1 MIADPCGEFLEFA
14 HLVRQILLTPRYP
27 NMTDPP
33 KTRAT
38 LLFRL
43 REVNDQQAW
52 EEFVDAYG
60 PRVYGWCRRFHLQ
73 ESDAAD
79 VTQTVLTRLV
89 TAMQS
94 FHYDPDRGT
103 FRGWLKTVT
112 NNAVRDFLPTL
123 SRPGKGSGD
132 ASVVFGLD
140 ALRDPRAIEDLSRS
154 LEQEVEQEL
163 LREAAAR
170 VSLRVK
176 PINWEAWRLSFEE
189 GHSVADV
196 AAELNIRVTDVYV
209 ARSRVTGLLKRE
221 VERLNRNPAE
231 LT

>member
-1 MIADPCGEFLEFA
+1 
-14 HLVRQILLTPRYP
+14 
-27 NMTDPP
+27 MTDTPQ
-33 KTRAT
+33 TRAT

-43 REVNDQQAW
+43 REVNDQEAW

-60 PRVYGWCRRFHLQ
+60 PRVYDWCRRFQLQ

-79 VTQTVLTRLV
+79 VTQTVLARLV
-89 TAMQS
+89 TAMQT
-94 FHYDPDRGT
+94 FRYDPDRGT

-132 ASVVFGLD
+132 AAVVFGLD
-140 ALRDPRAIEDLSRS
+140 TFQDPRAVEDLSRS
-154 LEQEVEQEL
+154 LEEEAEQEL

-170 VSLRVK
+170 VRLRVK
-176 PINWEAWRLSFEE
+176 PANWEAWRLSFEE
-189 GHSVADV
+189 GLSVADV
-196 AAELNIRVTDVYV
+196 AVQLGIRVTDVYV

-221 VERLNRNPAE
+221 VERLNRNPSE
-231 LT
+231 LA